1 MKHVGINSASNCQNP
16 QQPSYKI
23 SYSTNIFQHQPVDT
37 FLLINL
43 KLLGIWIGEQGTG
56 AHGKSTRLLPPKWP
70 QVQLLLLLLAL
81 SLTQKPEE
89 EPLSERAISK

>member
-43 KLLGIWIGEQGTG
+43 KLLCIWIGEQGTG
-56 AHGKSTRLLPPKWP
+56 ARVKSTRLPPKQP
-70 QVQLLLLLLAL
+70 QVQLLVLLLAL